1 MIEKKLQTAAMKE
14 LLKNLR
20 DEVEN
25 QVGSTRRIIADFS
38 NNTIS
43 ATIQRKIGKTMQN
56 ILVEFGDNKNEN

>member
-14 LLKNLR
+14 LLENLR

-38 NNTIS
+38 DNTIS